1 MPLLN
6 SLLPTLATSGLTTS
20 FHSFYLLRHRALGP
34 DSFIPAEK
42 IAYSSVGMSL
52 RASFQLRPSTPDR
65 GAPRRE
71 MIKVGTSGFSFPDW
85 KGTVYP
91 EGIREKDMLPF
102 YEKELGFHVLEV
114 NFTYYTLP
122 SQKSLAGMAQKTSE
136 NFEFVVKSFK
146 GMTHEIWNKETRT
159 RIDHRETFK
168 KFVYGL
174 VPLIEEKKLACVLA
188 QFPYGFFP
196 SRENLSY
203 LQEFKEEMEEIP
215 LVVEFRNKSWLKEDT
230 FQLLEKKEIGF
241 CIVDEPRLPQLMPYH
256 PKATSEIGYFRF
268 HGRNPNW
275 FNVPLKVRYDYL
287 YREEELKEFVPGI
300 KDISK
305 RTAKTLIFFNNC
317 YSGSAAKNAAQ
328 MAKLLAEQQS

>member
-1 MPLLN
+1 
-6 SLLPTLATSGLTTS
+6 
-20 FHSFYLLRHRALGP
+20 
-34 DSFIPAEK
+34 
-42 IAYSSVGMSL
+42 
-52 RASFQLRPSTPDR
+52 
-65 GAPRRE
+65 

-85 KGTVYP
+85 KGPVYP
-91 EGIREKDMLPF
+91 PGIRERDMLSF
-102 YEKELGFHVLEV
+102 YEKELGFNVLEV

-146 GMTHEIWNKETRT
+146 GMTHETWDKETHARV
-159 RIDHRETFK
+159 DHRETFK
-168 KFVYGL
+168 KFKYGL
-174 VPLIEEKKLACVLA
+174 VPLIEAKKLACVLA
-188 QFPYGFFP
+188 QFPYGYFP
-196 SRENLSY
+196 NRENLSY
-203 LQEFKEEMEEIP
+203 LEKFKEEMGDIP
-215 LVVEFRNKSWLKEDT
+215 LVVEFRNKAWFKEGT

-241 CIVDEPRLPQLMPYH
+241 CVVDEPKLPQLMPYH
-256 PKATSEIGYFRF
+256 PRATSEIGYFRF

-275 FNVPLKVRYDYL
+275 FNVPMKVRYDYL

>member
-1 MPLLN
+1 
-6 SLLPTLATSGLTTS
+6 
-20 FHSFYLLRHRALGP
+20 
-34 DSFIPAEK
+34 
-42 IAYSSVGMSL
+42 
-52 RASFQLRPSTPDR
+52 
-65 GAPRRE
+65 

-102 YEKELGFHVLEV
+102 YEKELGFNVLEV

-146 GMTHEIWNKETRT
+146 GMTHEIWDKESHT
-159 RIDHRETFK
+159 RIDHQESFRKFK
-168 KFVYGL
+168 YGL
-174 VPLIEEKKLACVLA
+174 VPLIEEKRLACVLA

-196 SRENLSY
+196 NRESLGY
-203 LQEFKEEMEEIP
+203 LDEFKEEMGNIP
-215 LVVEFRNKSWLKEDT
+215 LVVEFRNKSWLKEAT

-241 CIVDEPRLPQLMPYH
+241 CVVDEPKLPQLMPYQ
-256 PKATSEIGYFRF
+256 PRATSEIGYFRF

-275 FNVPLKVRYDYL
+275 FNVPMKVRYDYL

-305 RTAKTLIFFNNC
+305 KTAKTLIFFNNC
-317 YSGSAAKNAAQ
+317 YSGSAAKNATQ
-328 MAKLLAEQQS
+328 MAKLLINEQDSRSQGAEGSS

>member
-1 MPLLN
+1 
-6 SLLPTLATSGLTTS
+6 
-20 FHSFYLLRHRALGP
+20 
-34 DSFIPAEK
+34 
-42 IAYSSVGMSL
+42 
-52 RASFQLRPSTPDR
+52 
-65 GAPRRE
+65 

-102 YEKELGFHVLEV
+102 YEKELGFNVLEV

-122 SQKSLAGMAQKTSE
+122 SQKSLAGMAQKTSA

-146 GMTHEIWNKETRT
+146 GMTHEIWDKENQT
-159 RIDHRETFK
+159 RIDHQESFRKFK
-168 KFVYGL
+168 YGL
-174 VPLIEEKKLACVLA
+174 VPLIEEKRLACVLA

-196 SRENLSY
+196 NRENLGY
-203 LQEFKEEMEEIP
+203 LDEFKEEMGNIP
-215 LVVEFRNKSWLKEDT
+215 LVVEFRNKSWLKEAT

-241 CIVDEPRLPQLMPYH
+241 CIVDEPKLPQLMPYH
-256 PKATSEIGYFRF
+256 PRATSEIGYFRF

-275 FNVPLKVRYDYL
+275 FNVPMKVRYDYL

-300 KDISK
+300 KEISK
-305 RTAKTLIFFNNC
+305 KTAKTLIFFNNC

-328 MAKLLAEQQS
+328 MAKLLMNSQDSRSQGTEGSR